1 MSNTSATTEDRIAVD
16 ISDDR
21 LSATISVP
29 PGDSSPCPTPADVLG
44 ALERANVA
52 VTDAVREQ
60 VDEFVRLRAD
70 DSGDNSDDDQKF
82 VVARGRAPCEGKD
95 EELIWD
101 ESFQK
106 KSSVDAEDEVPAN
119 HYTFNSI
126 VTLAK
131 DQVIGTLRPPC
142 PPRDGVDVTGEAIKA
157 EGSHQPL
164 ELETSIRRSTEDT
177 SQIISNVPGRVVQ
190 NGLVLLIEEVL
201 VIPGNIDF
209 QTGNMNSTIHL
220 HVAGAIQSRF
230 DVRCEKSI
238 AVGDAIEAA
247 TVEATG
253 DIVVKGGIVG
263 RNSGSV
269 CAGGEIVAK
278 FCTEA
283 DLTAAGD
290 IRVAVELIGCRVRTN
305 SRLIGDRLA
314 MIGGHAYA
322 RSGCQLKSL
331 GSDGNV
337 PTRIFVGPSPQEI
350 IEADAIEAGL
360 KKKRETVER
369 IRESVAPLL
378 SNVKRLNASQRE
390 RATELSF
397 KAHEMEAQIKEEESR
412 RKRLLNEADDSV
424 KPSIQVA
431 KAVYPRVIISIGRRV
446 TVFDQELKGPILIEE
461 RKVRNVTE
469 LVAVNMLTA
478 SVKVL
483 KSRKADTDMLARD
496 YKPLMPPE
504 PCDKDDKDD

>member
-1 MSNTSATTEDRIAVD
+1 MSNASATAEDRIAVA

-44 ALERANVA
+44 ALERANVT
-52 VTDAVREQ
+52 VTDAVRER
-60 VDEFVRLRAD
+60 VDEFVRLCAD

-82 VVARGRAPCEGKD
+82 VVAKGRAPCEGKD
-95 EELIWD
+95 EELVWD
-101 ESFQK
+101 EAFQK
-106 KSSVDAEDEVPAN
+106 KSVDWQDDVPAN

-142 PPRDGVDVTGEAIKA
+142 PPRDGVDVTGELIKA
-157 EGSHQPL
+157 KGSPQPL
-164 ELETSIRRSTEDT
+164 ELETSIRRSTQDT
-177 SQIISNVPGRVVQ
+177 SQIISNVPGRFVQ
-190 NGLVLLIEEVL
+190 NGLVLRIEEEL

-209 QTGNMNSTIHL
+209 QTGNVNSTIHL
-220 HVAGAIQSRF
+220 RVAGAIQNRF

-238 AVGDAIEAA
+238 TVGDAIEAA

-253 DIVVKGGIVG
+253 DILVKGGIVG
-263 RNSGSV
+263 RNSGRV

-314 MIGGHAYA
+314 VIGGHAYA
-322 RSGCQLKSL
+322 RSGGQLKSL
-331 GSDGNV
+331 GSDGDV
-337 PTRIFVGPSPQEI
+337 PTLIFLGPSPQEI

-360 KKKRETVER
+360 KAKWEIVER
-369 IRESVAPLL
+369 IRGSVAPLL
-378 SNVKRLNASQRE
+378 SNVKRLTASQRE
-390 RATELSF
+390 RATELSL
-397 KAHEMEAQIKEEESR
+397 KAHEMEAQIEEEESR
-412 RKRLLNEADDSV
+412 RKRLLYEADDMV
-424 KPSIQVA
+424 KPSIEVS
-431 KAVYPRVIISIGRRV
+431 KAIYPRVIISIGRRV
-446 TVFDQELKGPILIEE
+446 TVFDQMLKGPIRIEE

-469 LVAVNMLTA
+469 LVAVNMRTA

-483 KSRKADTDMLARD
+483 RSRKVDTDTLARD

-504 PCDKDDKDD
+504 PCNEDDKDG